1 MNNAEAFF
9 PQKVTIPKAFGTRLH
24 NFAKN
29 CLRSLNKMNSLSL
42 KQHFVLTAHI
52 RPFSLRKKME
62 CRGLLAWWICITALL
77 LALGFQLLAFCF

>member
-29 CLRSLNKMNSLSL
+29 GLRSLNKSSNSMKNDDAVSN
-42 KQHFVLTAHI
+42 I
-52 RPFSLRKKME
+52 
-62 CRGLLAWWICITALL
+62 
-77 LALGFQLLAFCF
+77 